1 MYGKEVMKIMEG
13 HSTED
18 AWDYPEVE
26 DLKDFPGYEYYN
38 PDDIKVKFYK
48 PIYEEDPVVATN
60 IVRLRKRSAEGMK
73 KYGTTMMRDD
83 LTEEDW
89 IDHAIEEALD
99 FANYLEA
106 LKRKIARSRMG
117 GSD

>member
-13 HSTED
+13 HSTKNT
-18 AWDYPEVE
+18 WNYPEVE
-26 DLKDFPGYEYYN
+26 DLKDYPGYEYYN
-38 PDDIKVKFYK
+38 PDGIYK

-60 IVRLRKRSAEGMK
+60 IVRLRTRSAEGMK

-106 LKRKIARSRMG
+106 LKRKIKRSRMG